1 MSLPGLGMK
10 IDDHRSHKSNQQCKR
25 CGLLYPKDE
34 EECMHCGN
42 LDEAQLHELKQKL
55 LNNEE
60 STRSLGGIFFI
71 LSLVVIVILAI
82 SYMA

>member
-1 MSLPGLGMK
+1 MNFSGFGMNLGFNRDRK
-10 IDDHRSHKSNQQCKR
+10 PTQTCER
-25 CGLLYPKDE
+25 CGLLSPIDE
-34 EECMHCGN
+34 EECIHCGK